1 MQRSHEP
8 ACALCR
14 HVRLC
19 TPEPCI
25 QNSGSELDD
34 ALVIEIQ
41 PREVIRVDNFTR
53 NRLAQE
59 QALQQAHRENI
70 AREQARMAGA
80 AALENAKR
88 AQEAANRA
96 AAERR
101 ALQDS
106 QNRAQGLRNNW

>member
-1 MQRSHEP
+1 
-8 ACALCR
+8 
-14 HVRLC
+14 
-19 TPEPCI
+19 
-25 QNSGSELDD
+25 
-34 ALVIEIQ
+34 
-41 PREVIRVDNFTR
+41 
-53 NRLAQE
+53 
-59 QALQQAHRENI
+59 
-70 AREQARMAGA
+70 MAGA